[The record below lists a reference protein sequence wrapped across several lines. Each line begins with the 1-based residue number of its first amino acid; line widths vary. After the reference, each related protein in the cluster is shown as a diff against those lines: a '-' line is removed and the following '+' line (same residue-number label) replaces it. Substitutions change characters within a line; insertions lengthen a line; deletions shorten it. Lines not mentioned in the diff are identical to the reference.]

1 VETKNRQVLWTI
13 PALIIGVA
21 VFCAPVLTPSTPAK
35 ESGPASRHHHS
46 RRHEPLS
53 SLIGDND
60 AGSDNIPPRLNLLPL
75 TPPFESGDIIRIAL
89 ARAAKSAVF
98 FSKDSVVLCTAS
110 GGNPIGLSGR
120 IAVAMHNN
128 GRAYLRSG
136 RAPEFRVVLPCTLT
150 AENET
155 SGIFFR
161 GHRYRGSMVLAGSR
175 NIMVLNCLEIEDYLR
190 GVVPLEMGKRS
201 WQEIEALKAQAV
213 ASRTYACKHLMY
225 RKKEP
230 FDMLGTIADQVYG
243 GADAET
249 PEADSAVGS
258 TQGMVIRWGD
268 SLADIYFHSTCGG
281 RTAAFDEAWDKPPC
295 PYLQSESDLDP
306 DGKPYCTF
314 SPLFEWDETWSADE
328 ISSIIRMN
336 SGGDKSE
343 GYFSGRLRKI
353 RVLDRF
359 PSGRITSCRLEGKN
373 GFVESRSDYLRFVL
387 RRTSGSGG
395 LLRSSNFTIVE
406 NGPHRF
412 TLHGKGYG
420 HGVGMCQMGAVGRAR
435 SGQSFDQI
443 LKAYFSGTQ
452 ISRIN

>member
-1 VETKNRQVLWTI
+1 VEKKNRQVLWTI

-35 ESGPASRHHHS
+35 EPGSASGRHS
-46 RRHEPLS
+46 GRHDPVLSLSGDDAVGGDAIPLHVNLSPLS
-53 SLIGDND
+53 
-60 AGSDNIPPRLNLLPL
+60 
-75 TPPFESGDIIRIAL
+75 PPFKSGAIIRIAL
-89 ARAAKSAVF
+89 SRAAKKTVF
-98 FSKDSVVLCTAS
+98 FTRDSVFLRQAS
-110 GGNPIGLSGR
+110 AGPPIGLSGL
-120 IAVAMHNN
+120 IAVVMHSN
-128 GRAYLRSG
+128 GRVHLRCGS
-136 RAPEFRVVLPCTLT
+136 APAFRVMLPCTLST
-150 AENET
+150 EDET
-155 SGIFFR
+155 TGIVFK
-161 GHRYRGSMVLAGSR
+161 GHRYRGSMVLDGTR
-175 NIMVLNCLEIEDYLR
+175 DIMVRNCLEMEDYLR

-213 ASRTYACKHLMY
+213 ASRTYACKHVLF
-225 RKKEP
+225 RQKEP

-258 TQGMVIRWGD
+258 TQGLVILWGD

-306 DGKPYCTF
+306 DGKPYCAF
-314 SPLFEWDETWSADE
+314 SPLFEWDETWSAEE
-328 ISSIIRMN
+328 ISSIIRRN
-336 SGGDKSE
+336 SGRDNPGE
-343 GYFSGRLRKI
+343 YFSGRLRRI

-359 PSGRITSCRLEGKN
+359 PSGRINSCRLEGKK
-373 GFVESRSDYLRFVL
+373 GYFESRSDHLRFVL

-406 NGPHRF
+406 NGPRRF

-435 SGQSFDQI
+435 SGQSYDQI
-443 LKAYFSGTQ
+443 LRAYFSGTE
-452 ISRIN
+452 ISTIN